1 MLLILAVHISA
12 ICHVD
17 TLIFLSPLNK
27 RWESWRIAKGRSN
40 RRFSDLWVVSRG
52 MGERNRKKIDILY
65 FVNRLLQRLLSPS
78 ILHTVLSSL
87 QYPYTEHPKIINFRY
102 PTDIL

>member
-1 MLLILAVHISA
+1 
-12 ICHVD
+12 
-17 TLIFLSPLNK
+17 
-27 RWESWRIAKGRSN
+27 
-40 RRFSDLWVVSRG
+40 

-102 PTDIL
+102 PTDPTDPVGYSSCLDYKTRPLLLGTTLLRQEVRAIGRNDTE